1 MPKNKQ
7 ISDGNE
13 DEIEDFVKKS
23 SEQLQAKSAKKHK
36 RVKIGVPSLTHVST
50 IMGTAYYVMSKY
62 KKQTHFIGPLHVFL
76 TSVYVGLSCPAV
88 TCFMFTVVR
97 FG

>member
-1 MPKNKQ
+1 MQCIFMRLYFCVMAHKSHKCKIFTDLPMPKHKQ
-7 ISDGNE
+7 IADGNE

-50 IMGTAYYVMSKY
+50 MMGTVYYVVSK
-62 KKQTHFIGPLHVFL
+62 
-76 TSVYVGLSCPAV
+76 
-88 TCFMFTVVR
+88 
-97 FG
+97 